1 MAVQHGM
8 WKIGETPQALSL
20 VRLETEALLE
30 EQIVKDMSSLLPV
43 I

>member
-1 MAVQHGM
+1 MAVQYGM
-8 WKIGETPQALSL
+8 WKIGKTPQALST

-30 EQIVKDMSSLLPV
+30 EQIVKDISSVLPA